1 MAVNTSR
8 SLTGSCHM
16 GMSEGRYKKVRPDT
30 EVIAGLS
37 NVDERRDLFEQFYGH
52 ITTEIPQGQR
62 ELPDGTVC

>member
-1 MAVNTSR
+1 
-8 SLTGSCHM
+8 M